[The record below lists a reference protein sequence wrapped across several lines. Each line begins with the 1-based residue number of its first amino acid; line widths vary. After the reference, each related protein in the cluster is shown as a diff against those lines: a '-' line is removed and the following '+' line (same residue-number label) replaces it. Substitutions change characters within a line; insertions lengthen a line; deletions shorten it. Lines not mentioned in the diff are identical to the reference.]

1 MTNRNPVAVLGVVI
15 LMVVVIAIGLLWG
28 AFANGF
34 SSNGERIYF
43 TGSNERGV
51 RITYRGGPA
60 FGSPGMMMN
69 THLTCAAC
77 HGVEASGGIRT
88 PCTCR

>member
-1 MTNRNPVAVLGVVI
+1 MTNWNPVAVIGVVA

-43 TGSNERGV
+43 TGSNEGGV

-69 THLTCAAC
+69 TQLSCASC
-77 HGVEASGGIRT
+77 HGVNARGGIT
-88 PCTCR
+88 PCSCR